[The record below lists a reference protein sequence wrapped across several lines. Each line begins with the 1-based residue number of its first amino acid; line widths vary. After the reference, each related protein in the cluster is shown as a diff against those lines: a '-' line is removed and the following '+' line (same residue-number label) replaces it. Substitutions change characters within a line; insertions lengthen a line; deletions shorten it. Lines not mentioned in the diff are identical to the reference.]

1 MFNNFSIVLNRKH
14 IVIGHCTKF
23 FNTNY
28 YFIFESDGRFI
39 YCDDDAMTLGAE
51 VSDNDTA
58 PRNGVDEILD
68 QTCYETGHHGM
79 KLKSRFGGLVS
90 LLRRSGA

>member
-1 MFNNFSIVLNRKH
+1 
-14 IVIGHCTKF
+14 
-23 FNTNY
+23 
-28 YFIFESDGRFI
+28 
-39 YCDDDAMTLGAE
+39 MTLGAE

-68 QTCYETGHHGM
+68 QTCDETGHHGM

-90 LLRRSGA
+90 LLRRSAA

>member
-1 MFNNFSIVLNRKH
+1 
-14 IVIGHCTKF
+14 
-23 FNTNY
+23 
-28 YFIFESDGRFI
+28 
-39 YCDDDAMTLGAE
+39 MTLGAE

-68 QTCYETGHHGM
+68 QTCDETGHQGM
-79 KLKSRFGGLVS
+79 KLKSRFGGLAS